1 MPSVAALYRYPVK
14 GFNPEVCDALSILA
28 NGRVA
33 GDRVLGFRFAD
44 TEAPDDAWSQK
55 VGMLALINTPGLA
68 KLKVRFDAG
77 SKRLTLYRNNETL
90 ISTILDDSGRRNVAK
105 VMADYVLTLKEN
117 PLTGHPEKLPL
128 RVVGD
133 GVTPRYHDREAGEVT
148 LHSRESI
155 AALGEATGDQDVNE
169 LRFRSNIAIE
179 GVNPWE
185 EFAWVGHKLR
195 IGSVEFDI
203 TRPKPRCLA
212 THANPETGERDLPMV
227 ATLVKLVGQTPPT
240 FAVAMLPSTGPGDI
254 HLGDE
259 VQFLGT

>member
-1 MPSVAALYRYPVK
+1 MPRVAALYRYPVK
-14 GFNPEVCDALSILA
+14 GFNPEVCDALSILDD
-28 NGRVA
+28 GRVA

-68 KLKVRFDAG
+68 KLKLRFDSG
-77 SKRLTLYRNNETL
+77 NKRLTLSKSNETL
-90 ISTILDDSGRRNVAK
+90 ISALLDDEGRRSIAE
-105 VMADYVLTLKEN
+105 VMAGYVLTLREN

-133 GVTPRYHDREAGEVT
+133 GMTPRYHDREAGEIT
-148 LHSRESI
+148 LHSRESV
-155 AALGEATGDQDVNE
+155 AAVGDAAGDRNLDE

-179 GVNPWE
+179 GVRAWQ
-185 EFAWVGHKLR
+185 EFEWVGHKLR
-195 IGSVEFDI
+195 IGAVEFDVM
-203 TRPKPRCLA
+203 RRKPRCLA

-240 FAVAMLPSTGPGDI
+240 FAVAMLPSKGPGKI

-259 VQFLGT
+259 VNFLG

>member
-1 MPSVAALYRYPVK
+1 MPRVAALYRYPVK
-14 GFNPEVCDALSILA
+14 GFNPEVCDVLSILA

-55 VGMLALINTPGLA
+55 VGMLALINTPGVA
-68 KLKVRFDAG
+68 KLKIRFEPG
-77 SKRLTLYRNNETL
+77 INRITLTKNDETL
-90 ISTILDDSGRRNVAK
+90 IRAALDDSGRRNVAK

-148 LHSRESI
+148 LHSRESV
-155 AALGEATGDQDVNE
+155 AAVGDAAGDRKLNE
-169 LRFRSNIAIE
+169 LRFRSNIAVE
-179 GVNPWE
+179 GVKPWE
-185 EFAWVGHKLR
+185 EFGWVGQKIL
-195 IGSVEFDI
+195 IGSVEFDVV
-203 TRPKPRCLA
+203 RPKPRCLA

-240 FAVAMLPSTGPGDI
+240 FAVAMLASKGPGDI

-259 VQFLGT
+259 VKFLGS